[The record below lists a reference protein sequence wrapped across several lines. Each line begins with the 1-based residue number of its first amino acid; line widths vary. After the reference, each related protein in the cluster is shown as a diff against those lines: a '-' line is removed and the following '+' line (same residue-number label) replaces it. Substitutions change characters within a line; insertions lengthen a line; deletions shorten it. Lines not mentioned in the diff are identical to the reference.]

1 MLRRRTRADGAAP
14 ACDSVPRRPL
24 RGSRIQCAEGQ
35 TMRMADKITIWVAAL
50 VILAFMAV
58 MAYGHTPP

>member
-1 MLRRRTRADGAAP
+1 
-14 ACDSVPRRPL
+14 
-24 RGSRIQCAEGQ
+24 
-35 TMRMADKITIWVAAL
+35 MRMADKITIWVAAL